1 MSLTAVET
9 LRDHGLAA
17 EVKRRA
23 TELGFDVAGIAPAGP
38 SQYREYLRKWLDDGQ
53 AGTMGWLAGRFDQR
67 TDPAVY
73 LPGAASVVC
82 VAINYYVELEAIP
95 QEQRSH
101 YGRIARYALGQDYH
115 DVLKSRLHALADWLR
130 EVVPGAQTRT
140 CVDTAPVM
148 EKELAARAGV
158 GWVGKNSCL

>member
-1 MSLTAVET
+1 MFRTPVES
-9 LRDHGLAA
+9 LRDHALAA

-23 TELGFDVAGIAPAGP
+23 RELGFDLVGVAPAGP
-38 SQYREYLRKWLDDGQ
+38 SRYRDYLRSWLD
-53 AGTMGWLAGRFDQR
+53 AGSAGSMGWLAGRFNER
-67 TDPAVY
+67 TDLSVY
-73 LPGAASVVC
+73 LPGAASVIC
-82 VAINYYVELEAIP
+82 VAINYYVELEP
-95 QEQRSH
+95 VPEVQH
-101 YGRIARYALGQDYH
+101 PHHGRVARYALGEDYH

-130 EVVPGAQTRT
+130 EAVPGAQTRT